1 MLRMFVVGGTGV
13 VGRRVVPALVA
24 AGHRVVAAARSE
36 ASRAKLTEQ
45 GASAVVV
52 DLFDAEAVRRA
63 MGDQDIVINL
73 ATHMPS
79 SPLKMLL
86 PWSWREN
93 DKVRRT
99 GSANLAAAAMAGG
112 ADCFI
117 QESFAPIYAD
127 SGDRWVDEK
136 FPFRPTSYNRSVID
150 AEASASKF
158 NKHGGRGIVLRFG
171 AFYGPDSFVTRE
183 MIAMVRK
190 GKGPLPGSPDAYVSS
205 VSHDDA
211 AAAVIAAVH
220 LPSGTYNVVDDEPVT
235 RREWGESLAAA
246 LGVGPPA
253 PFPGWMAKLGG
264 STVELLSRSLRIS
277 NHKLHE
283 FSDWEPKAK
292 SVRDAWPALVAALV
306 Q

>member
-1 MLRMFVVGGTGV
+1 MLRMFVAGGTGV
-13 VGRRVVPALVA
+13 IGRRVVPALVA
-24 AGHRVVAAARSE
+24 SGHRVIAAARSE
-36 ASRAKLTEQ
+36 ESKARLAAQ

-52 DLFDAEAVRRA
+52 DVLDADAIRRA

-79 SPLKMLL
+79 STTKMLL

-93 DKVRRT
+93 DKVRRI
-99 GSANLAAAAMAGG
+99 GSANLAAAAKAGG

-127 SGDRWVDEK
+127 AGDRWVDEK
-136 FPFRPTSYNRSVID
+136 FKLEPTAYNKSVLD
-150 AEASASKF
+150 AEASANKF

-183 MIAMVRK
+183 MIEMVRK
-190 GKGPLPGSPDAYVSS
+190 GRHPLPGSPAAYVSS

-211 AAAVIAAVH
+211 ANAVVAAVH

-235 RREWGESLAAA
+235 RKDFGESLAAA
-246 LGVGPPA
+246 LGVKPPS
-253 PFPGWMAKLGG
+253 PFPAWMAKVGG
-264 STVELLSRSLRIS
+264 STIELLSRSLRIS

-283 FSDWEPKAK
+283 FSDWEPTAR
-292 SVRDAWPALVAALV
+292 SVRDAWPALIAGLV
-306 Q
+306 K